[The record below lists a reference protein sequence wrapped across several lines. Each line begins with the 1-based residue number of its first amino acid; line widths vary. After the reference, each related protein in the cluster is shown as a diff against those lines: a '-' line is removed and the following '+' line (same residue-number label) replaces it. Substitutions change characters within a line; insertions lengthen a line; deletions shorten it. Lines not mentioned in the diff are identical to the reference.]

1 MKIRK
6 SDLRELIRELFE
18 PTEKDFENVKKK
30 GVKGLFKL
38 SDKYSEE
45 EKKDYLRTI
54 GLQSVEDIKLDR
66 KNLQDYQSKI
76 DKKNFLKKINNG
88 DITILHSITYASRT
102 AGAAPA
108 DAGTFNV
115 LEWFDKYAKSGK
127 NILSAV
133 MFPVPIEEISADG
146 FHATQS
152 NAQEKARNWE
162 DRWVQNWLKTEYYPF
177 LNEMKSLRLGLLDEI
192 DSIEL
197 EMSNLESID
206 MGEDF
211 DYVSKYDRPEYKE
224 LESYNKL
231 TRDTLS
237 DVNREIEQYT
247 LADPELAAR
256 EQTEFLE
263 LKNRIDPNAGN
274 VMRMRDAIG
283 IVLKGYPVFV
293 GQEDLGSQT
302 ITALPDRL
310 KKHQQQSGIAKRPA
324 LDKKGLYS
332 PFELE
337 LAGHSDETLIDN
349 WKPVGIYG
357 TVGGGLDP
365 SNVDKITSE
374 DLKNT
379 SSNLHTHATALVA
392 SKKYGVPIYYL

>member
-6 SDLRELIRELFE
+6 SDLRELIKELFA
-18 PTEKDFENVKKK
+18 PTEKDFEDVKKK
-30 GVKGLFKL
+30 GAKGLFKL
-38 SDKYSEE
+38 SGKYSKQ

-54 GLQSVEDIKLDR
+54 GLQTVEDIKLDR
-66 KNLQDYQSKI
+66 KNLQDYQARI
-76 DKKNFLKKINNG
+76 DKKNFLDKIGNG

-102 AGAAPA
+102 AGSAPA

-127 NILSAV
+127 NTLSAV
-133 MFPVPIEEISADG
+133 MFPVPIEKIAADG

-152 NAQEKARNWE
+152 DAQQKAKNWE
-162 DRWVQNWLKTEYYPF
+162 DRWVQNWLKTEYYPV
-177 LNEMKSLRLGLLDEI
+177 LNELKSLRLGLLDEI
-192 DSIEL
+192 ESIEL
-197 EMSNLESID
+197 EMSNLQGID
-206 MGEDF
+206 MGADY
-211 DYVSKYDRPEYKE
+211 DYVGKYDRPEFKE

-237 DVNREIEQYT
+237 DVNREINQYA
-247 LADPELAAR
+247 LVDPESAAR
-256 EQTEFLE
+256 KQKEFLE

-274 VMRMRDAIG
+274 VMRMRDAVG

-310 KKHQQQSGIAKRPA
+310 KKHQQQSGISKRPA
-324 LDKKGLYS
+324 LGKKGLYS

-365 SNVDKITSE
+365 SDVNRITSK

-379 SSNLHTHATALVA
+379 NSNLHTHATALVA